1 MNIMELEDH
10 YSQLLGVHTPWDIF
24 SVDLK
29 LEDQRV
35 DIIIEYTDTQG
46 TCPVCGTTCPKHDDR
61 KQRTWRHLDT
71 MAFSTYLHCETPRV
85 RCKEHGVKT
94 VTIPWAGKHSRFTL
108 LFEAFAIRVL
118 TAARSVE
125 EARKLLGLN
134 WHQVEAIK
142 ARAVERGLAR
152 RKETNIRYL
161 GIDEKQFRSGHR
173 YISNLYDLEGGRVL
187 EVVEER
193 TEQACKTLIEQALTQ
208 KQQARVT
215 AVALDM
221 WKAYANAVSEKLPQC
236 AIVHDKFHIS
246 QHLNDAVDR
255 VRRKENKECLAQG
268 DDRLKGSK
276 FAWLANEENV
286 NEKFVEHFNGL
297 KKSDL
302 KVARAWAI
310 KEMFRDFWHYTYAG
324 CAERHFKQWYSWAI
338 RSRLA
343 PIKEKARM
351 IKNHLPN
358 ILTYFKYRIS
368 NAVAEGLNSKIQT
381 VKANARGYR
390 SFSGFRNSILFYCG
404 GLDMAP

>member
-1 MNIMELEDH
+1 MELEEH
-10 YSQLLGVHTPWDIF
+10 YGQLLGVETPWDI
-24 SVDLK
+24 SSIDLK
-29 LEDQRV
+29 IQDHRV
-35 DIIIEYTDTQG
+35 DIVIEYTDDQG
-46 TCPVCGTTCPKHDDR
+46 PCPECGTICPKHDDR
-61 KQRTWRHLDT
+61 KKRTWRHLDT
-71 MAFSTYLHCETPRV
+71 MQFSTYLHCEVPRV
-85 RCKEHGVKT
+85 RCEMHGVKT
-94 VTIPWAGKHSRFTL
+94 VTIPWAAKNSRFTL

-134 WHQVEAIK
+134 WHQVETIK
-142 ARAVERGLAR
+142 DRAVQRGLAR
-152 RKETNIRYL
+152 RKKNTIRYL

-193 TEQACKTLIEQALTQ
+193 TEQACHTLIEQALTH
-208 KQQARVT
+208 KQQAKVT

-221 WKAYANAVSEKLPQC
+221 WKAYANAVTEKLPQA

-246 QHLNDAVDR
+246 QHLNEAVDK
-255 VRRKENKECLAQG
+255 VRRQENKELIDQG
-268 DDRLKGSK
+268 DGRLKGSK
-276 FAWLANEENV
+276 FSWLANEENV
-286 NEKFVEHFNGL
+286 NEKFVEHFNTL
-297 KKSDL
+297 KHSDL

-310 KEMFRDFWHYTYAG
+310 KELFRDFWSYTYAG

-338 RSRLA
+338 RSRLE
-343 PIKEKARM
+343 PIKAKARM
-351 IKNHLPN
+351 IKSHLPN
-358 ILTYFKYRIS
+358 ILTYFKYPIS

-404 GLDMAP
+404 DLDMAP